1 MKYFLLFFILISTFS
16 FSQKKKSVE
25 KIDSVAYYS
34 NLRDS
39 NVKVNKYKDA
49 LLYTQKAIIYSKKNN
64 LIESQATQT
73 FFLGKLYYDVNKRKY
88 KKHKRN

>member
-1 MKYFLLFFILISTFS
+1 MKKLLLLILLVSNLLY
-16 FSQKKKSVE
+16 SQKKKSVE

-49 LLYTQKAIIYSKKNN
+49 LLYTQKAIIYSKNN
-64 LIESQATQT
+64 KRIESQANQT
-73 FFLGKLYYDVNKRKY
+73 FFLGKLYYDVKNMMML
-88 KKHKRN
+88 